1 MERKICLAADVSTS
15 KELFEIIEKLGDYIS
30 IIKLHHDIILDFN
43 QNTIEKLINYK
54 QKYDL
59 LIWEDRKFADIG
71 YIMEKQVD
79 KIKHW
84 ADIIS
89 VHPIAGI
96 ESVEQI
102 SKDVKIILIGE
113 LSSTNNL
120 INNEYKEMVKEIA
133 HSIDN
138 CIGIVCQSKMSDK
151 LLNIVPG
158 ISLTTNKDG
167 KGQKYHTP
175 EDRDFADVFVVGRS
189 ILNSP
194 DPLQTIKNYSST
206 V

>member
-43 QNTIEKLINYK
+43 ENTIEKLIYYK

-59 LIWEDRKFADIG
+59 LVWEDRKFADIG
-71 YIMEKQVD
+71 YIMEKQVN

-84 ADIIS
+84 ADIVS

-96 ESVEQI
+96 ESVKQI
-102 SKDVKIILIGE
+102 PKEVKIILIGE

-120 INNEYKEMVKEIA
+120 INTQYKEMVKEIA
-133 HSIDN
+133 HTIDN
-138 CIGIVCQSKMSDK
+138 CIGIVCQSKMTDT

-158 ISLTTNKDG
+158 ISLTNTKDN
-167 KGQKYHTP
+167 KGQKYNTP
-175 EDRDFADVFVVGRS
+175 KDRAFADVFVVGRS
-189 ILNSP
+189 IINSQ
-194 DPLQTIKNYSST
+194 DPVQTIKNYSST

>member
-59 LIWEDRKFADIG
+59 LVWEDRKFADIG

-84 ADIIS
+84 ADIVS

-102 SKDVKIILIGE
+102 PKEVKIILIGE

-120 INNEYKEMVKEIA
+120 INKEYKEMVKEIA

-158 ISLTTNKDG
+158 ISLTNTKDN

-175 EDRDFADVFVVGRS
+175 SDRDFADVFVVGRS
-189 ILNSP
+189 IINSS
-194 DPLQTIKNYSST
+194 DPVQTIKNYSST
-206 V
+206 L